1 MEINNNRRWTKEDQL
16 IAKILKGYGVSSI
29 CKMQLIS
36 GKVMTFWRQGNEMGG
51 MPKGIFQALKIN
63 ETVMLDEIIKG
74 NPDKEKRP

>member
-29 CKMQLIS
+29 SKLQLVS
-36 GKVMTFWRQGNEMGG
+36 GTVITFWRQGNEMGG

-74 NPDKEKRP
+74 NTDKEKRP

>member
-1 MEINNNRRWTKEDQL
+1 MENSNHGRWTKEDQL
-16 IAKILKGYGVSSI
+16 IAKILKGYGVSSV

-36 GKVMTFWRQGNEMGG
+36 GKAITFWRQENEMGG